1 MRKRLNFFRRL
12 TSAALALC
20 CLFSM
25 FPTAGAANTSTKE
38 KRSIWLISQPGFGIR
53 IEQPS
58 SGNTG
63 VYFMNMQAPKNA
75 DGTGEADGPW
85 LETKLWT
92 DSSTGEQ
99 YYVLKPTTKDT
110 GIDNTANQGDNG
122 VLGNYQDDIGFLRIR
137 CDFHNRILPDTSIP
151 NWQGTYFTFKPADT
165 QPFNKGTI
173 NSSNQNKAYWAGN
186 RQGGSMFYIG
196 YRANAWEDPSIITN
210 TRRLR

>member
-25 FPTAGAANTSTKE
+25 FPTAGAANTSTIE

-99 YYVLKPTTKDT
+99 YYVL
-110 GIDNTANQGDNG
+110 
-122 VLGNYQDDIGFLRIR
+122 
-137 CDFHNRILPDTSIP
+137 
-151 NWQGTYFTFKPADT
+151 
-165 QPFNKGTI
+165 
-173 NSSNQNKAYWAGN
+173 
-186 RQGGSMFYIG
+186 
-196 YRANAWEDPSIITN
+196 
-210 TRRLR
+210 